1 MYRLRF
7 YALILQLSQDM
18 AYEDGSISL
27 PSGTAVKGY
36 NSNYFNLLYRILLGS
51 ALHLN
56 LDSIWIGI
64 SI

>member
-18 AYEDGSISL
+18 AYEDGSISI

-51 ALHLN
+51 AFYYNSHY
-56 LDSIWIGI
+56 I
-64 SI
+64 